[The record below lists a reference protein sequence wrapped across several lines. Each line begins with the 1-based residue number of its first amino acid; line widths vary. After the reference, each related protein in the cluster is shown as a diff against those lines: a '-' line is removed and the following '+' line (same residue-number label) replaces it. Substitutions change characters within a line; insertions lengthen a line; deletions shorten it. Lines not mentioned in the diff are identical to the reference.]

1 MLGRRVL
8 QGCLRTDFNTSSLLA
23 CFACMAT
30 YCGADAKQFQDTLA
44 RLEMVFTNHAMLE
57 EEMKH
62 VKEYLESGLS
72 MGMTTASATDSV
84 TASVRCCSASS

>member
-1 MLGRRVL
+1 
-8 QGCLRTDFNTSSLLA
+8 
-23 CFACMAT
+23 MAT
-30 YCGADAKQFQDTLA
+30 QCGADAKQFQDTLA

-72 MGMTTASATDSV
+72 MGMTTASAADSV
-84 TASVRCCSASS
+84 TMSACSASS